1 MATSC
6 CSISIARRSKAA
18 GCTERMTKLDLVL
31 ARIRQLPPEQQEA
44 FAEQIEFA
52 LNSQGSESVLT
63 DEEWAE
69 IEPTLDDDQAEIPHE
84 QVVAEMRA
92 KYGE

>member
-1 MATSC
+1 
-6 CSISIARRSKAA
+6 
-18 GCTERMTKLDLVL
+18 MTKLDLLL
-31 ARIRQLPPEQQEA
+31 ARIRKLPPEQQEA

-52 LNSQGSESVLT
+52 LDNQGAGSLLT

-69 IEPTLDDDQAEIPHE
+69 IEAALNDDQAEIPHA